1 MGHDRIPKKARGEGD
16 DGLAARFGV
25 GVRSARSAKGW
36 TQVQLA
42 IAAGLAPNTVARVE
56 RGELGVSLDAA
67 LRLCDA
73 LGVTIEAT
81 VASAVTSPRGVT
93 GDTKAR
99 GGRGQGY
106 T

>member
-25 GVRSARSAKGW
+25 GVRSARAEKGW

-42 IAAGLAPNTVARVE
+42 LAAGLAPNTVARVE

-67 LRLCDA
+67 LRLCAA

-81 VASAVTSPRGVT
+81 LASPRGVM
-93 GDTKAR
+93 GESKPR

>member
-1 MGHDRIPKKARGEGD
+1 MGHDRTPKKARSEGD
-16 DGLAARFGV
+16 DGLAARFGS
-25 GVRSARSAKGW
+25 GVRSARVAKGW

-42 IAAGLAPNTVARVE
+42 RATGLAPNTVARVE

-67 LRLCDA
+67 LRLCAA

-81 VASAVTSPRGVT
+81 VAFARGVT
-93 GDTKAR
+93 ADPKAR

>member
-1 MGHDRIPKKARGEGD
+1 MGHDRTPRKARGEGD
-16 DGLAARFGV
+16 DGLASRFGA
-25 GVRSARSAKGW
+25 GVRAARAVKGW

-42 IAAGLAPNTVARVE
+42 LAAGLAPNTVARVE
-56 RGELGVSLDAA
+56 RGELGVSLDVA
-67 LRLCDA
+67 LRLCAA

-81 VASAVTSPRGVT
+81 AASPRGT
-93 GDTKAR
+93 SGEPKGR

>member
-1 MGHDRIPKKARGEGD
+1 MGHDRIPKRARSEDD
-16 DGLAARFGV
+16 DGLAVRFGV
-25 GVRSARSAKGW
+25 GVRSARGAKGW

-42 IAAGLAPNTVARVE
+42 LAAGLAPNTVARVE

-67 LRLCDA
+67 LRLCAA

-81 VASAVTSPRGVT
+81 LASPRGVT
-93 GDTKAR
+93 GESKAR